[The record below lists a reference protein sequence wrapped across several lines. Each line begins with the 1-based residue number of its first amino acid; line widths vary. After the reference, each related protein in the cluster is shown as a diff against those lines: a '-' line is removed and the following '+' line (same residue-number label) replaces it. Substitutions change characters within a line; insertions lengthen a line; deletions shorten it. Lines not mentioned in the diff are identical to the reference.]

1 MSTERTGGAPGWE
14 SRPYLRIA
22 TEEAYAPQEVLDE
35 FVKILDSG
43 DADAGFV
50 SLMGYFLR
58 SDHPQPRSVMTK
70 IASLGESRL
79 RDMDATGIDK
89 QILALT
95 APGTQ
100 VLDVDTA
107 RWAAQLTNDRLA
119 EAVAAHPDRYAAL
132 AAVGYEDSASAVAE
146 LDRAVNKLG
155 LKGLILNSH
164 IKGRYID
171 HPDFFPILEAAASL
185 DVPVYLHPQTL
196 PGSAIDPWREAG
208 LDGAVWGFAAE
219 TGLHLLRIIT
229 SGLFDRLPNLRVVVG
244 HLGEGVPY
252 FMHRIDH
259 MHAKQVASGRY
270 AAIKPLQQRPSEY
283 LKTHVWL
290 TTSGM
295 PWEPAISFARQVVG
309 RDRVMYAMD
318 YPYQFVGE
326 EVDEMDALPYSV
338 EEKREFFQGIAER
351 VFRL

>member
-1 MSTERTGGAPGWE
+1 MTTHTGGAPGWQT
-14 SRPYLRIA
+14 RPYLRIA

-35 FVKILDSG
+35 FAKILESG
-43 DADAGFV
+43 DADPGFE

-58 SDHPQPRSVMTK
+58 SEHPQPRSVVSK

-79 RDMDATGIDK
+79 RDMDETGIDK

-100 VLDVDTA
+100 VFDTQTA
-107 RWAAQLTNDRLA
+107 KWVAELTNDRLA

-132 AAVGYEDSASAVAE
+132 AAVGFEDSASAVAE

-171 HPDFFPILEAAASL
+171 HPDFFPILEAAADL

-196 PGSAIDPWREAG
+196 PGDAVGPWREAG
-208 LDGAVWGFAAE
+208 LDGAIWGFAAE

-229 SGLFDRLPNLRVVVG
+229 SGLFDRLPKLRVVCG

-270 AAIKPLQQRPSEY
+270 ESIKALQQRPSEY
-283 LKTHVWL
+283 LKTHIWL

-295 PWEPAISFARQVVG
+295 PWEPAITFARNVIG
-309 RDRVMYAMD
+309 EDRVMYAMD
-318 YPYQFVGE
+318 YPYQFVGQ
-326 EVDEMDALPYSV
+326 EVTDMDELPYPL
-338 EEKREFFQGIAER
+338 EARKKFFQDIAED
-351 VFRL
+351 VFNL